1 MTTQFDELFE
11 HTFPTSLK
19 LIKRTIYPKEM
30 QFSEEFVDAL
40 KKEYVRLKGIG
51 NEGELRPINN
61 LNEKFVKAVDFRLK
75 GFDSTPEEHTI
86 DEIPQDE
93 SPEHDV
99 VDEEDA
105 VEPPDLEVV
114 RSES

>member
-40 KKEYVRLKGIG
+40 KREYARLKDIG

-75 GFDSTPEEHTI
+75 GFDNTPEEHTI
-86 DEIPQDE
+86 DELPE
-93 SPEHDV
+93 ETPEHDV
-99 VDEEDA
+99 VDEIDA
-105 VEPPDLEVV
+105 DVEPDLEVV